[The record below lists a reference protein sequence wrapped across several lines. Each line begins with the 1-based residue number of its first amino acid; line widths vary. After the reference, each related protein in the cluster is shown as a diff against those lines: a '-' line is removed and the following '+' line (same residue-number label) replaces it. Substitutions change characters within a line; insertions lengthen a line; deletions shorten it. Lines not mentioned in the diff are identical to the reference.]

1 MIYLSKANVL
11 RNGNTE
17 IRGKL
22 SLRASY
28 SDELLSTP
36 DKIFEEQE
44 ELEKKIL
51 EAKEEYKRIIE
62 ETELKKEEI
71 LNEANENSKAIEKKA
86 YELGY
91 EQGLKN
97 GYEDGYKESYEQ
109 NIEKA
114 LKESEE
120 IKQEGYNT
128 LLNIKSEAKSYI
140 KENKES
146 IINISISIAEQ
157 VLREKFKDVTLMETM
172 LSNIIAEYD
181 LKKDLVIKVNPLYK
195 EELQKNMDEQINK
208 NSLSQ
213 KIFIIPDLGIEEGN
227 AVIESENGK
236 LIVGIDSVLDKV
248 REELL

>member
-1 MIYLSKANVL
+1 MIYLFKTNVL
-11 RNGNTE
+11 RNSNTE
-17 IRGKL
+17 IKGKL
-22 SLRASY
+22 SLRSSY
-28 SDELLSTP
+28 SNDFFNMP
-36 DKIFEEQE
+36 DKIFQEQE
-44 ELEKKIL
+44 ELEKKVL
-51 EAKEEYKRIIE
+51 EAKEEYKRVIE
-62 ETELKKEEI
+62 
-71 LNEANENSKAIEKKA
+71 EANENSKVIEKKA

-128 LLNIKSEAKSYI
+128 LLNIKNEAKSYI

-146 IINISISIAEQ
+146 IISISISIAEQ

-172 LSNIIAEYD
+172 LNNIITEYD

-195 EELQKNMDEQINK
+195 EELQKNIDEEISK
-208 NSLSQ
+208 NNLSQ
-213 KIFIIPDLGIEEGN
+213 KIFIIPDLGVEEGN
-227 AVIESENGK
+227 AVIETESGK

-248 REELL
+248 KEELL